1 MDKKCQL
8 PPNLWVLELSGKPYK
23 IIILNMFKEIKEE
36 KYFTKKEEVTKID
49 LADLKKYSKIEFL
62 K

>member
-1 MDKKCQL
+1 
-8 PPNLWVLELSGKPYK
+8 
-23 IIILNMFKEIKEE
+23 MFKEIKEE

-49 LADLKKYSKIEFL
+49 SADLKKNSKIEFL